1 MSAPYPP
8 CLAASTPQ
16 LIESDENQ
24 RVYLR
29 LMHED
34 WPDSIGPQRTEVNR
48 IKVNENHANEC
59 DLNMK
64 GIFLSLPFSARFAAV
79 IYPEY
84 VGGESVGCAGLTA
97 PARQNSGSAKSHRPV
112 PPVHQQSA
120 APL

>member
-8 CLAASTPQ
+8 YLAASTPQ
-16 LIESDENQ
+16 LIESNENQ

-29 LMHED
+29 IMHED

-64 GIFLSLPFSARFAAV
+64 GISLSLPFSTRFAAG
-79 IYPEY
+79 IANDHL
-84 VGGESVGCAGLTA
+84 S
-97 PARQNSGSAKSHRPV
+97 
-112 PPVHQQSA
+112 
-120 APL
+120 